1 MYSTSIP
8 CQFAGGV
15 DGVGDGHAVEAGGD
29 ANNDQQL
36 HLAQMRSSIVRVI
49 AHAHINAESTVN

>member
-1 MYSTSIP
+1 MYSTIIP

-36 HLAQMRSSIVRVI
+36 HLACSAQMRSRVI